1 MGLQLARRTMK
12 NIFQLLGILLVAQS
26 GRCVAYG
33 LAKLGPRRNAF
44 NSALRSE
51 LQRESLSA
59 CAQAIVK
66 LDEKELERR
75 IQGIT
80 AIASDVDGT
89 LLSLDHTLSSKTKCA
104 IERAVKEVAKPDGKI
119 KHFFPATGK
128 SRKGALDSL
137 GPEIRAL
144 FSDLPGV
151 FIQGLYCVDR
161 DGSVIFESKLPHQ
174 AIVASEALAAK
185 FNTTIIGNYRDE
197 IYCNAAAHPKQF
209 DEVNSLWGEPVP
221 IKLNSLARDGPQFYK
236 MAFMS
241 DAVDMLRDEM
251 RPELEVLAKENGA
264 TVTTSCASVLEILPA
279 GCSKALGVQ
288 KLCEKLGVDPAKDL
302 LALGDAENDKG
313 MLEMASIGVAMGNGS
328 PVAKRAADIEM
339 METSSEGG
347 AGLAMERYSRLG
359 SVEAAD
365 SST

>member
-1 MGLQLARRTMK
+1 MK
-12 NIFQLLGILLVAQS
+12 NIFQLLGTLLAAPS
-26 GRCVAYG
+26 GRCVAYC
-33 LAKLGPRRNAF
+33 LAKPHPKRIVC
-44 NSALRSE
+44 NSALHSE
-51 LQRESLSA
+51 QQLEPQSA
-59 CAQAIVK
+59 GAQTIVK
-66 LDEKELERR
+66 LDEEELERR

-80 AIASDVDGT
+80 TIASDVDGT
-89 LLSLDHTLSSKTKCA
+89 LLSLDHTLSKKTKCT
-104 IERAVKEVAKPDGKI
+104 IERVVKEVAKPDGKI

-144 FSDLPGV
+144 FDDLPGV
-151 FIQGLYCVDR
+151 FIQGLYCVDS
-161 DGSVIFESKLPHQ
+161 DGTVIFESKLPPQ

-185 FNTTIIGNYRDE
+185 FNTTVIGNYRDE

-209 DEVNSLWGEPVP
+209 DEVKTLWGEPVP
-221 IKLNSLARDGPQFYK
+221 IKLNSLARDGPQFHK

-241 DAVDMLRDEM
+241 DDVDMLRDDM
-251 RPELEVLAKENGA
+251 RPELEILAKENGA
-264 TVTTSCASVLEILPA
+264 TVTTSCATVLEILPL

-288 KLCEKLGVDPAKDL
+288 KLCDKLGVDPAKEL

-339 METSSEGG
+339 METSSESG

-359 SVEAAD
+359 FVETAD
-365 SST
+365 SSI